1 MHFPVGSLTA
11 AFLNHSTT
19 FECTAVGF
27 HKTLFKSVMCW
38 SVQPYLTQV
47 LHCIAS
53 FKVWYISKIEPHH
66 RCVQQNHLWC
76 SRIALYPCSTQ
87 SGRFPRRADSQFRL
101 AEQTR
106 RLVEQSRAGVW
117 PEAKLQLS
125 DNPVTQVGYPQCHQ
139 YRVRSFLTG
148 SATTL
153 SSFIPRNLFNHN
165 P

>member
-11 AFLNHSTT
+11 VFLNHSTT

-47 LHCIAS
+47 LLCIAT

-87 SGRFPRRADSQFRL
+87 SGRFPRRANSQSR
-101 AEQTR
+101 AEQTGR
-106 RLVEQSRAGVW
+106 AEQSRLVEQTGRAEQGFGQ
-117 PEAKLQLS
+117 KQSCTS
-125 DNPVTQVGYPQCHQ
+125 DNPVTQDLVG
-139 YRVRSFLTG
+139 
-148 SATTL
+148 
-153 SSFIPRNLFNHN
+153 
-165 P
+165 